1 LIIGAVIGTG
11 ILHKE
16 KAGISGQVRWLLDK
30 WDWGAVAAG
39 ALRAGRYPHRS
50 TNLLICSQS

>member
-30 WDWGAVAAG
+30 WDWGRSGSRRIATRAAT
-39 ALRAGRYPHRS
+39 LTDPPIS
-50 TNLLICSQS
+50 